1 MTSVAIPPAKTQHAK
16 TQRDLRLDFFRGLGM
31 FIILIAHIT
40 NNPWTLYIPARFGF
54 SDATEMFIFCSGMA
68 SAIAFGAVFARAG
81 FFMGLF
87 RVVFRIWE
95 IYWVH
100 IATFMLTLAA
110 MFIINRTGL
119 FSRDEVN
126 ALNLVPFLK
135 ASGNQVIGLMTLSYV
150 PNYFDILPMYIV
162 ILALLPVML
171 LLARVNVYLA
181 MAASVLLWLVATN
194 TNLNLPAEYWFSNNS
209 TRQWFFN
216 PFAWQLVFFTGFALM
231 SGWLPAP
238 PRNRNLAIA
247 AAAVVLVSLPF
258 AWHVTIGEFDF
269 IKAWRKD
276 WRILI
281 DKTDFGLLR
290 YVHFLALAYLAWLAA
305 GTAGENLTRTP
316 FMQGLSRIFTRVGQQ
331 SLAVF
336 ASSIVLARVLGAVL
350 NELGS
355 GFWATL
361 FVNVLGFFCIY
372 AIANIA
378 AFSRSEPWKKT
389 SVKQLPSVEA
399 EEMQRAAPKLVVVK

>member
-1 MTSVAIPPAKTQHAK
+1 MTLASSQEPIKK
-16 TQRDLRLDFFRGLGM
+16 QRDVRLDFFRGLGM

-110 MFIINRTGL
+110 MFIVNRTGL
-119 FSRDEVN
+119 FSRDEVST
-126 ALNLVPFLK
+126 LNLVPFLK
-135 ASGNQVIGLMTLSYV
+135 SSGNQVIGLFTLTYV

-162 ILALLPVML
+162 ILALLPVMM
-171 LLARVNVYLA
+171 LLARINVYLA
-181 MAASVLLWLVATN
+181 LVASALLWLVATT

-216 PFAWQLVFFTGFALM
+216 PFAWQLVFFTGFAFM
-231 SGWLPAP
+231 SGWMPAP
-238 PRNRNLAIA
+238 PRSRGLAIA
-247 AAAVVLVSLPF
+247 AAVFLLISLPF
-258 AWHVTIGEFDF
+258 AWHITIGEFEA
-269 IKAWRKD
+269 IKTWRKD
-276 WRILI
+276 WRVLI

-290 YVHFLALAYLAWLAA
+290 YLHFLALAYLAWLGV

-316 FMQGLSRIFTRVGQQ
+316 FMQGLSRILTRVGQQ

-355 GFWATL
+355 GFWASL

-372 AIANIA
+372 AVANIA
-378 AFSRSEPWKKT
+378 AFSKSEPWKKT
-389 SVKQLPSVEA
+389 PAKQQLSGDA
-399 EEMQRAAPKLVVVK
+399 EDLQRPPKLVVVK

>member
-1 MTSVAIPPAKTQHAK
+1 MTTVSIKETAKK
-16 TQRDLRLDFFRGLGM
+16 GRDVRLDFFRGLGM

-40 NNPWTLYIPARFGF
+40 DNPWTLYIPARFGF

-81 FFMGLF
+81 FFMGLY

-126 ALNLVPFLK
+126 ALNLAPFLK
-135 ASGNQVIGLMTLSYV
+135 ASGNQVIGLFTLTYV

-162 ILALLPVML
+162 ILALLPVMVL
-171 LLARVNVYLA
+171 LSRISIYVAL
-181 MAASVLLWLVATN
+181 AASVGLWLAATFS
-194 TNLNLPAEYWFSNNS
+194 NLSLPAEYWFSNNS

-216 PFAWQLVFFTGFALM
+216 PFAWQLVFFTGFAFM

-238 PRNRNLAIA
+238 PRKRNLAIA
-247 AAAVVLVSLPF
+247 AAAIVLISLPF
-258 AWHVTIGEFDF
+258 AWHVTIGQSDF
-269 IKAWRKD
+269 IKAWRSE

-281 DKTDFGLLR
+281 DKTDFGFLR

-316 FMQGLSRIFTRVGQQ
+316 FMQGLTRIFTRVGQQ

-336 ASSIVLARVLGAVL
+336 ASSIVLARVLGAAL

-355 GFWATL
+355 GFWASL
-361 FVNVLGFFCIY
+361 FINVLGFFCIY
-372 AIANIA
+372 AIANLV
-378 AFSRSEPWKKT
+378 AFSKSEPWKTAK
-389 SVKQLPSVEA
+389 VKQPTPPDTNDL
-399 EEMQRAAPKLVVVK
+399 QRAAPKLVVVK

>member
-1 MTSVAIPPAKTQHAK
+1 MTSVSIQEPIKK
-16 TQRDLRLDFFRGLGM
+16 QRDVRLDFFRGLGM

-40 NNPWTLYIPARFGF
+40 DNPWTLYIPARFGF

-87 RVVFRIWE
+87 RVIFRIWE

-110 MFIINRTGL
+110 MFIINRTGW
-119 FSRDEVN
+119 FARDEVS

-135 ASGNQVIGLMTLSYV
+135 ASGNQVIGLVTLTYV

-162 ILALLPVML
+162 ILALLPLMM

-181 MAASVLLWLVATN
+181 LAASVLLWLVATS

-216 PFAWQLVFFTGFALM
+216 PFAWQLVFFTGFAFM

-238 PRNRNLAIA
+238 PRSRKLAIA
-247 AAAVVLVSLPF
+247 AAIFVVISLPF
-258 AWHVTIGEFDF
+258 AWHVTIGEFDV
-269 IKAWRKD
+269 IKTLRKD

-281 DKTDFGLLR
+281 DKTDIGLLR
-290 YVHFLALAYLAWLAA
+290 YIHFLALAYLAWLAA

-316 FMQGLSRIFTRVGQQ
+316 FMQSLSRILTRVGQQ

-336 ASSIVLARVLGAVL
+336 ASSIVLARVLGALL

-355 GFWATL
+355 GFWASL

-372 AIANIA
+372 AVANIA
-378 AFSRSEPWKKT
+378 AFSKSEPWKKAAT
-389 SVKQLPSVEA
+389 KQQPSGDA
-399 EEMQRAAPKLVVVK
+399 EDMQRPAPKLVVVK

>member
-1 MTSVAIPPAKTQHAK
+1 MISNAEAKPVK
-16 TQRDLRLDFFRGLGM
+16 TQRDVRLDFFRGLGM

-40 NNPWTLYIPARFGF
+40 NNPWTLFIPARFGF

-81 FFMGLF
+81 FMMGLF
-87 RVVFRIWE
+87 RVIFRIWE

-110 MFIINRTGL
+110 MFMINRTGL
-119 FSRDEVN
+119 FTRDEVTT
-126 ALNLVPFLK
+126 LNLVPFLK
-135 ASGNQVIGLMTLSYV
+135 ASGNQVIGLFTLTYV

-162 ILALLPVML
+162 ILALLPLMMV
-171 LLARVNVYLA
+171 LARLHVY
-181 MAASVLLWLVATN
+181 MALGASVLLWLAATM

-216 PFAWQLVFFTGFALM
+216 PFAWQLVFFTGFAFM

-238 PRNRNLAIA
+238 PRSRALAWA
-247 AAAVVLVSLPF
+247 AAAVVVLSLPF
-258 AWHVTIGEFDF
+258 AWHVTIGQSDI
-269 IKAWRKD
+269 IKAWRTD
-276 WRILI
+276 WRVLI

-290 YVHFLALAYLAWLAA
+290 YIHFLSLAYLAWLVA
-305 GTAGENLTRTP
+305 GKAGENLTRTP
-316 FMQGLSRIFTRVGQQ
+316 FMSGLSRILTRVGQQ

-336 ASSIVLARVLGAVL
+336 ASSIVLARILGAIL

-355 GFWATL
+355 GFWASF

-372 AIANIA
+372 AVANIA
-378 AFSRSEPWKKT
+378 AFSKSVPWKKPT
-389 SVKQLPSVEA
+389 PKQQPHLEA
-399 EEMQRAAPKLVVVK
+399 EEATRPPPKLVVVK

>member
-1 MTSVAIPPAKTQHAK
+1 MTTTAVQQPAKK
-16 TQRDLRLDFFRGLGM
+16 QRDVRLDFFRGLGM

-87 RVVFRIWE
+87 RVIFRIWE

-119 FSRDEVN
+119 FSRDEIN

-135 ASGNQVIGLMTLSYV
+135 ASGNQVIGLFTLTYV

-162 ILALLPVML
+162 ILALLPVMML
-171 LLARVNVYLA
+171 LSRISVYLA
-181 MAASVLLWLVATN
+181 LGASALLWLAAT
-194 TNLNLPAEYWFSNNS
+194 TGHLNLPAEYWFSNNS
-209 TRQWFFN
+209 TRQWFFD
-216 PFAWQLVFFTGFALM
+216 PFAWQLVFFTGFAFM

-238 PRNRNLAIA
+238 PRSRRLALA
-247 AAAVVLVSLPF
+247 AATVLLISLPF
-258 AWHVTIGEFDF
+258 AWHVIIGQSDV
-269 IKAWRKD
+269 IKTWRND

-281 DKTDFGLLR
+281 DKTGFGFLR

-305 GTAGENLTRTP
+305 GQAGENLTRTA
-316 FMQGLSRIFTRVGQQ
+316 FMQSLTRIFTRVGQQ

-336 ASSIVLARVLGAVL
+336 ASSIVLARVLGAIL

-355 GFWATL
+355 GFWASL

-372 AIANIA
+372 AIANLVA
-378 AFSRSEPWKKT
+378 YTKSEPWKVPKL
-389 SVKQLPSVEA
+389 KQPASPETDEA
-399 EEMQRAAPKLVVVK
+399 HRVPPKLVVVK

>member
-1 MTSVAIPPAKTQHAK
+1 MMIASTQQPAKK
-16 TQRDLRLDFFRGLGM
+16 PRDVRLDFFRGLGM

-40 NNPWTLYIPARFGF
+40 NNPWTLFIPARFGF

-81 FFMGLF
+81 FFMGLY
-87 RVVFRIWE
+87 RVVFRIWQ

-110 MFIINRTGL
+110 MFMINRTGL
-119 FSRDEVN
+119 FARDEVN
-126 ALNLVPFLK
+126 ALNLAPFLK
-135 ASGNQVIGLMTLSYV
+135 ASGNQVIGLFTLTYV

-162 ILALLPVML
+162 ILALLPVMVL
-171 LLARVNVYLA
+171 LSRVSVYLA
-181 MAASVLLWLVATN
+181 LAASMGVWLAATFS
-194 TNLNLPAEYWFSNNS
+194 NLSLPAEYWFSNNS

-216 PFAWQLVFFTGFALM
+216 PFAWQLVFFTGFAFM

-238 PRNRNLAIA
+238 PRNRGLAIA
-247 AAAVVLVSLPF
+247 AALVLLISLPF
-258 AWHVTIGEFDF
+258 AWYVIIGQSDY
-269 IKAWRKD
+269 IKAWRAD
-276 WRILI
+276 WRVLI
-281 DKTDFGLLR
+281 DKTNFGFLR

-305 GTAGENLTRTP
+305 GLSGENLTRTP
-316 FMQGLSRIFTRVGQQ
+316 FMQGLTRILTRVGQQ

-350 NELGS
+350 NALGS
-355 GFWATL
+355 GFWASL

-372 AIANIA
+372 AIANLV
-378 AFSRSEPWKKT
+378 AFSKSEPWKKSPAKQQLSTDLEEAPRT
-389 SVKQLPSVEA
+389 S
-399 EEMQRAAPKLVVVK
+399 PKLIVVK

>member
-1 MTSVAIPPAKTQHAK
+1 MNSVTLQKPIKK
-16 TQRDLRLDFFRGLGM
+16 NRDVRLDFFRGLGM

-68 SAIAFGAVFARAG
+68 SAVAFGTVFARAG
-81 FFMGLF
+81 FLMGVF
-87 RVVFRIWE
+87 RVMFRIWE

-100 IATFMLTLAA
+100 IATFMLTLTA
-110 MFIINRTGL
+110 MFIINRIGL
-119 FSRDEVN
+119 FSRDEVG

-135 ASGNQVIGLMTLSYV
+135 SSGNQVIGLFTLTYV

-162 ILALLPVML
+162 ILALLPFMVL
-171 LLARVNVYLA
+171 LSRLNVYLA
-181 MAASVLLWLVATN
+181 LTASGLLWFVATT

-216 PFAWQLVFFTGFALM
+216 PFAWQLVFFTGFAFM

-238 PRNRNLAIA
+238 PRSRGLMIVAIA
-247 AAAVVLVSLPF
+247 FLLLSLPF
-258 AWHVTIGEFDF
+258 AWHVTIGEFDA
-269 IKAWRKD
+269 IKTWRKD
-276 WRILI
+276 WRVLI

-290 YVHFLALAYLAWLAA
+290 YFHFLALAYLAWLAA
-305 GTAGENLTRTP
+305 GFAGENLTRTP
-316 FMQGLSRIFTRVGQQ
+316 FMQSLTRIFSCVGQQ

-336 ASSIVLARVLGAVL
+336 ASSIVLARILGAIL
-350 NELGS
+350 NEMGS
-355 GFWATL
+355 GIWASL

-378 AFSRSEPWKKT
+378 AFAKSEPWKKVHT
-389 SVKQLPSVEA
+389 KPQLAVEN
-399 EEMQRAAPKLVVVK
+399 EDLQRSAPKLVVVK

>member
-1 MTSVAIPPAKTQHAK
+1 MISASLQQPAKK
-16 TQRDLRLDFFRGLGM
+16 QRDVRLDFFRGLGM

-68 SAIAFGAVFARAG
+68 SAIAFGAVFARVG

-87 RVVFRIWE
+87 RVIFRIWE

-119 FSRDEVN
+119 FSRDEVST
-126 ALNLVPFLK
+126 LNLVPFLK
-135 ASGNQVIGLMTLSYV
+135 ASGNQVIGLFTLTYV

-162 ILALLPVML
+162 ILALLPVMI
-171 LLARVNVYLA
+171 LLARVHVYLA
-181 MAASVLLWLVATN
+181 LAASVLLWLVAT
-194 TNLNLPAEYWFSNNS
+194 TSNLNLPAEYWFSNNS

-216 PFAWQLVFFTGFALM
+216 PFAWQLVFFTGFAFM

-238 PRNRNLAIA
+238 PRNRGLVIA
-247 AAAVVLVSLPF
+247 ATVFLLISLPF
-258 AWHVTIGEFDF
+258 AWHVTIGEFEA
-269 IKAWRKD
+269 IKTWRKD

-281 DKTDFGLLR
+281 DKTNFGLLR
-290 YVHFLALAYLAWLAA
+290 YLHFLALAYLASLAA
-305 GTAGENLTRTP
+305 GATGENLTRTP
-316 FMQGLSRIFTRVGQQ
+316 FMQGLSRIFIRVGQQ

-355 GFWATL
+355 GFWASL

-372 AIANIA
+372 TVANIA
-378 AFSRSEPWKKT
+378 AFSKSEPWKKT
-389 SVKQLPSVEA
+389 PSKQQPSGDA
-399 EEMQRAAPKLVVVK
+399 EDVHRPAPKLVVVK

>member
-1 MTSVAIPPAKTQHAK
+1 MTAATLQEPAKR
-16 TQRDLRLDFFRGLGM
+16 QRDVRLDFFRGLGM

-68 SAIAFGAVFARAG
+68 SAIAFGSVFARAG

-119 FSRDEVN
+119 FSRDEVST
-126 ALNLVPFLK
+126 LNLVPFLK
-135 ASGNQVIGLMTLSYV
+135 ASGNQVIGLFTLTYV

-162 ILALLPVML
+162 ILALLPVMMV
-171 LLARVNVYLA
+171 LARINVYLA
-181 MAASVLLWLVATN
+181 LTASVLLWLVANT

-216 PFAWQLVFFTGFALM
+216 PFAWQLVFFTGFAFM

-238 PRNRNLAIA
+238 PRSRSLAIA
-247 AAAVVLVSLPF
+247 AVTFVLISLPF
-258 AWHVTIGEFDF
+258 AWHVTIGEFDA
-269 IKAWRKD
+269 IKTWRKD

-290 YVHFLALAYLAWLAA
+290 YLHFLALAYLAWLSA
-305 GTAGENLTRTP
+305 GAAGENLTRTP
-316 FMQGLSRIFTRVGQQ
+316 FMQGLSRILTRVGQQ

-355 GFWATL
+355 GFWASS

-372 AIANIA
+372 AVANIA
-378 AFSRSEPWKKT
+378 AFSKSEPWKK
-389 SVKQLPSVEA
+389 LPTKLQQHVEA
-399 EEMQRAAPKLVVVK
+399 DETQRPAPKLVVVK

>member
-1 MTSVAIPPAKTQHAK
+1 MTPASIPAPAKK
-16 TQRDLRLDFFRGLGM
+16 QRDVRLDFFRGLGM

-110 MFIINRTGL
+110 MFIINRTGM
-119 FSRDEVN
+119 FTRDEVN
-126 ALNLVPFLK
+126 ALNLAPFLK
-135 ASGNQVIGLMTLSYV
+135 ASGNQVIGLFTLTYV

-162 ILALLPVML
+162 ILALLPVMV
-171 LLARVNVYLA
+171 LLARANVYLA
-181 MAASVLLWLVATN
+181 LAASVSLWLAAT
-194 TNLNLPAEYWFSNNS
+194 TTDLNLPAEYWFSNNS

-216 PFAWQLVFFTGFALM
+216 PFAWQLVFFTGFAFM

-238 PRNRNLAIA
+238 PRRRDLAIA
-247 AAAVVLVSLPF
+247 AAAVILISLPF
-258 AWHVTIGEFDF
+258 AWHVTIAESDI

-281 DKTDFGLLR
+281 DKTDFGFLR

-305 GTAGENLTRTP
+305 GVAGTNLTRTP
-316 FMQGLSRIFTRVGQQ
+316 FMQGLTRILCCVGQQ

-355 GFWATL
+355 GFWASF
-361 FVNVLGFFCIY
+361 FVNVLGFVCIY
-372 AIANIA
+372 AIANLV
-378 AFSRSEPWKKT
+378 AFAKSEPWRKPKAIPQE
-389 SVKQLPSVEA
+389 SADAP
-399 EEMQRAAPKLVVVK
+399 RASPKFFVVK

>member
-1 MTSVAIPPAKTQHAK
+1 MTSDFIQGPPKK
-16 TQRDLRLDFFRGLGM
+16 QRDVRLDFFRGLGM

-87 RVVFRIWE
+87 RVAFRIWE

-110 MFIINRTGL
+110 VFIINRTGL
-119 FSRDEVN
+119 FTRDEVG
-126 ALNLVPFLK
+126 ALNLAPFLK
-135 ASGNQVIGLMTLSYV
+135 ASGNQVIGLFTLTYV
-150 PNYFDILPMYIV
+150 PNYFDILPLYIV
-162 ILALLPVML
+162 ILALLPVMM
-171 LLARVNVYLA
+171 LLARVRVHLA
-181 MAASVLLWLVATN
+181 LAASVLLWLVASTTN
-194 TNLNLPAEYWFSNNS
+194 FNLPAEYWFSTNS

-216 PFAWQLVFFTGFALM
+216 PFAWQLVFFTGFAFM
-231 SGWLPAP
+231 SGWLPVP
-238 PRNRNLAIA
+238 PRSRSLAIA
-247 AAAVVLVSLPF
+247 AAAVILISLPF
-258 AWHVTIGEFDF
+258 AWHVTIGEFDA

-290 YVHFLALAYLAWLAA
+290 YLHFLALAYLAWLAA
-305 GTAGENLTRTP
+305 GTAGANLTLTP
-316 FMQGLSRIFTRVGQQ
+316 FMQGLTRILTRVGQQ

-336 ASSIVLARVLGAVL
+336 AASIVIARVLGAVL

-355 GFWATL
+355 GFWASL

-372 AIANIA
+372 AVANIA
-378 AFSRSEPWKKT
+378 AFAKSEPWKRAPA
-389 SVKQLPSVEA
+389 KQQPSPEA
-399 EEMQRAAPKLVVVK
+399 EETPRPAPKLVVVK

>member
-1 MTSVAIPPAKTQHAK
+1 MTTAPLSEPIKK
-16 TQRDLRLDFFRGLGM
+16 QRDIRLDFFRGLGM

-81 FFMGLF
+81 FFMGLY

-100 IATFMLTLAA
+100 IGTFMLTLAA
-110 MFIINRTGL
+110 MFVINRTGL

-135 ASGNQVIGLMTLSYV
+135 ASGNQVIGLFTLTYV

-162 ILALLPVML
+162 ILALLPVMM
-171 LLARVNVYLA
+171 LLARFHVYLA
-181 MAASVLLWLVATN
+181 LVASVSLWLAATL
-194 TNLNLPAEYWFSNNS
+194 TNFNLPAEFWFSNNS

-216 PFAWQLVFFTGFALM
+216 PFAWQLVFFTGFAFM

-238 PRNRNLAIA
+238 PRSRSLAIA
-247 AAAVVLVSLPF
+247 AAVFLIISLPY
-258 AWHVTIGEFDF
+258 AWHVTIGEFEA
-269 IKAWRKD
+269 IKTWRKD

-290 YVHFLALAYLAWLAA
+290 YLHFLALAYLAWLAA
-305 GTAGENLTRTP
+305 GTAGANLTSTP
-316 FMQGLSRIFTRVGQQ
+316 FMQGLSRILIRVGQQ

-336 ASSIVLARVLGAVL
+336 ASSIVLARVLGALL
-350 NELGS
+350 NEFGS
-355 GFWATL
+355 GFWASL

-372 AIANIA
+372 AVANIA
-378 AFSRSEPWKKT
+378 AFSKSEPWKKT
-389 SVKQLPSVEA
+389 PVKQQALVDSEDL
-399 EEMQRAAPKLVVVK
+399 QRTPPKLVVVK

>member
-1 MTSVAIPPAKTQHAK
+1 MSTETIKSFPPK
-16 TQRDLRLDFFRGLGM
+16 QRDVRLDFFRGLGM
-31 FIILIAHIT
+31 FIILVAHIT

-81 FFMGLF
+81 FLMGLF
-87 RVVFRIWE
+87 RVGFRIWE

-119 FSRDEVN
+119 FSRDEVG

-135 ASGNQVIGLMTLSYV
+135 ASGNQVIGLFSLTYV

-162 ILALLPVML
+162 MLALLPAMM
-171 LLARVNVYLA
+171 LLARVNAHLA
-181 MAASVLLWLVATN
+181 LTASLLLWLAATA

-209 TRQWFFN
+209 ERQWFFN
-216 PFAWQLVFFTGFALM
+216 PFAWQLIFFTGFAFM

-238 PRNRNLAIA
+238 PRSRKLAIA
-247 AAAVVLVSLPF
+247 AAAVVLISLPF
-258 AWHVTIGEFDF
+258 AWHVTVGEFDF
-269 IKAWRKD
+269 IKVWRQD
-276 WRILI
+276 WRILF
-281 DKTDFGLLR
+281 DKTDFGILR
-290 YVHFLALAYLAWLAA
+290 FIHFLSLAYLAWLAA
-305 GTAGENLTRTP
+305 GRNGENLTRTN
-316 FMQGLSRIFTRVGQQ
+316 FMAGVSKVMCEVGQQ

-336 ASSIVLARVLGAVL
+336 ASSIVLARILGAIL

-355 GFWATL
+355 GFWASL
-361 FVNVLGFFCIY
+361 FVNVFGFFCIY
-372 AIANIA
+372 AVARVA
-378 AFSRSEPWKKT
+378 AFSKSEPWKSAKPRP
-389 SVKQLPSVEA
+389 QPAPEL
-399 EEMQRAAPKLVVVK
+399 EETHRPAPKLVVVK

>member
-1 MTSVAIPPAKTQHAK
+1 MSPTSIPAPAKK
-16 TQRDLRLDFFRGLGM
+16 QRDVRLDFFRGLGM

-81 FFMGLF
+81 FFMGLY

-110 MFIINRTGL
+110 MFIINRTGW
-119 FSRDEVN
+119 FARDEVN
-126 ALNLVPFLK
+126 ALNLAPFLK
-135 ASGNQVIGLMTLSYV
+135 ASGNQVIGLVTLTYV

-162 ILALLPVML
+162 ILALLPVMVVL
-171 LLARVNVYLA
+171 SRLSVYLA
-181 MAASVLLWLVATN
+181 LAASVVLWLAAN
-194 TNLNLPAEYWFSNNS
+194 FSNLNLPAEYWFSNNS

-216 PFAWQLVFFTGFALM
+216 PFAWQLVFFTGFAFM

-238 PRNRNLAIA
+238 PRNRGLAIA
-247 AAAVVLVSLPF
+247 AAAVLLISLPF
-258 AWHVTIGEFDF
+258 AWHVIIGQSDY
-269 IKAWRKD
+269 IKAWRAD

-281 DKTDFGLLR
+281 DKTDFGFLR

-305 GTAGENLTRTP
+305 GLAGENLTRTA
-316 FMQGLSRIFTRVGQQ
+316 FMQGLTRILTRVGQQ

-336 ASSIVLARVLGAVL
+336 ASSIVLARVLGAIL

-355 GFWATL
+355 GFWASL

-372 AIANIA
+372 AIANLV
-378 AFSRSEPWKKT
+378 AFSKSEPWKIPKIRQPVAT
-389 SVKQLPSVEA
+389 ETDEVH
-399 EEMQRAAPKLVVVK
+399 RAAPKLVVVK

>member
-1 MTSVAIPPAKTQHAK
+1 MQQPAK
-16 TQRDLRLDFFRGLGM
+16 TQRDVRLDFFRGLGM

-68 SAIAFGAVFARAG
+68 SAMAFGAVFARSG
-81 FFMGLF
+81 FFFGLY

-119 FSRDEVN
+119 FARDEVN
-126 ALNLVPFLK
+126 ALNLAPFLK
-135 ASGNQVIGLMTLSYV
+135 ASGNQVIGLMTLTYV

-162 ILALLPVML
+162 ILVLLPVMVL
-171 LLARVNVYLA
+171 VARVNVYLA
-181 MAASVLLWLVATN
+181 LAASAALWLAATTVN
-194 TNLNLPAEYWFSNNS
+194 FNLPAEYWFSNNS

-216 PFAWQLVFFTGFALM
+216 PFAWQLVFFTGFAFM

-238 PRNRNLAIA
+238 PRSRGLAVA
-247 AAAVVLVSLPF
+247 AAAVVLLSLPF
-258 AWHVTIGEFDF
+258 AWHVTIGQSDV
-269 IKAWRKD
+269 IKAWRSD
-276 WRILI
+276 WRVLI
-281 DKTDFGLLR
+281 DKTNFGLLR
-290 YVHFLALAYLAWLAA
+290 YVHFLALAYLAWFAA
-305 GTAGENLTRTP
+305 GTAGENLSRTP
-316 FMQGLSRIFTRVGQQ
+316 FMQGLTRVFTRVGQQ

-336 ASSIVLARVLGAVL
+336 ASSIVLARILGAAL

-355 GFWATL
+355 GFWASL

-372 AIANIA
+372 AVAIVV
-378 AFSRSEPWKKT
+378 AFTKSEPWKTPKI
-389 SVKQLPSVEA
+389 KQQASLEPDEA
-399 EEMQRAAPKLVVVK
+399 QRAAPRLVVVK

>member
-1 MTSVAIPPAKTQHAK
+1 MSTISIPAPAKK
-16 TQRDLRLDFFRGLGM
+16 QRDVRLDFFRGLGM

-81 FFMGLF
+81 FFMGLY

-110 MFIINRTGL
+110 MFIINRTGW
-119 FSRDEVN
+119 FARDEVN
-126 ALNLVPFLK
+126 ALNLAPFLK
-135 ASGNQVIGLMTLSYV
+135 ASGNQVIGLVTLTYV

-162 ILALLPVML
+162 ILALLPVMVVL
-171 LLARVNVYLA
+171 SRVNVYLSL
-181 MAASVLLWLVATN
+181 AASVVLWLAAN
-194 TNLNLPAEYWFSNNS
+194 FSNLNLPAEYWFSNNS

-216 PFAWQLVFFTGFALM
+216 PFAWLLVFFTGFAFM

-238 PRNRNLAIA
+238 PRNRGLAIA
-247 AAAVVLVSLPF
+247 AAAVLLISLPF
-258 AWHVTIGEFDF
+258 AWHVIIGQSDY
-269 IKAWRKD
+269 IKAWRAD

-281 DKTDFGLLR
+281 DKTDFGFLR

-305 GTAGENLTRTP
+305 GLAGENLTRTA
-316 FMQGLSRIFTRVGQQ
+316 FMQGLTRILTRVGQQ

-336 ASSIVLARVLGAVL
+336 ASSIVLARVLGAIL

-355 GFWATL
+355 GFWASL

-372 AIANIA
+372 AIANLV
-378 AFSRSEPWKKT
+378 AFSKSEPWKIPKT
-389 SVKQLPSVEA
+389 RQPVATETDEVH
-399 EEMQRAAPKLVVVK
+399 RAAPKLVVVK

>member
-1 MTSVAIPPAKTQHAK
+1 MSTETNQSTKT
-16 TQRDLRLDFFRGLGM
+16 TQRDVRLDFFRGLGM

-81 FFMGLF
+81 FLMGLF
-87 RVVFRIWE
+87 RVVHRIWE

-100 IATFMLTLAA
+100 IATFMLTLGA
-110 MFIINRTGL
+110 MLIINRTGL
-119 FSRDEVN
+119 FTRDEVG

-135 ASGNQVIGLMTLSYV
+135 PTGNNVIGLITLTYV

-162 ILALLPVML
+162 ILALIPVMV
-171 LLARVNVYLA
+171 LLARVHVYLA
-181 MAASVLLWLVATN
+181 LTAIGLLWLAAAT
-194 TNLNLPAEYWFSNNS
+194 TNLNLPAEFWFSNNS

-216 PFAWQLVFFTGFALM
+216 PFAWQLVFFTGFAFM

-238 PRNRNLAIA
+238 PRKRELVIA
-247 AAAVVLVSLPF
+247 AALVLLISLPF
-258 AWHVTIGEFDF
+258 AWHVTIGEFEY

-276 WRILI
+276 WKLFF
-281 DKTDFGLLR
+281 DKTDFGIFR
-290 YVHFLALAYLAWLAA
+290 YVHFLALAYIAWFAA
-305 GTAGENLTRTP
+305 GVTGENLTKTK
-316 FMQGLSRIFTRVGQQ
+316 FMASLSRILTRVGQQ

-350 NELGS
+350 NEMGS
-355 GFWATL
+355 GFWASV
-361 FVNVLGFFCIY
+361 FVNVMGFFIIY
-372 AIANIA
+372 GIANLA
-378 AFSRSEPWKKT
+378 AFSKSEPWKKAR
-389 SVKQLPSVEA
+389 SKPVHVKENDEA
-399 EEMQRAAPKLVVVK
+399 LRAPPKFVVVK

>member
-1 MTSVAIPPAKTQHAK
+1 MTSEPLQHSAKK
-16 TQRDLRLDFFRGLGM
+16 QRDIRLDFFRGLGM
-31 FIILIAHIT
+31 FIILVAHIT

-81 FFMGLF
+81 FAMGLF
-87 RVVFRIWE
+87 RVIFRIWE

-110 MFIINRTGL
+110 MFMINRTGL
-119 FSRDEVN
+119 FSRDEVS

-135 ASGNQVIGLMTLSYV
+135 ASGNQVIGLFTLTYV

-162 ILALLPVML
+162 ILALLPVMV
-171 LLARVNVYLA
+171 LLARIHVYLA
-181 MAASVLLWLVATN
+181 LAASVSLWLVAN
-194 TNLNLPAEYWFSNNS
+194 TTTLNLPAEYWFSNNS

-216 PFAWQLVFFTGFALM
+216 PFAWQLVFFTGFAFM

-238 PRNRNLAIA
+238 SRHRGLAIA
-247 AAAVVLVSLPF
+247 AAAVLLISLPF
-258 AWHVTIGEFDF
+258 AWHITIGEFAA
-269 IKAWRKD
+269 IKAWRSE

-305 GTAGENLTRTP
+305 GTAGENLTRTA
-316 FMQGLSRIFTRVGQQ
+316 FMQGLSNILTKVGQQ

-336 ASSIVLARVLGAVL
+336 ASSIVLARILGAVL

-355 GFWATL
+355 GFWAAL

-372 AIANIA
+372 AVARIA
-378 AFSRSEPWKKT
+378 AFSKSEPWKKPMA
-389 SVKQLPSVEA
+389 KQQSST
-399 EEMQRAAPKLVVVK
+399 EETDTQRAAPKLVVVK

>member
-1 MTSVAIPPAKTQHAK
+1 MTAAAVSAPVTR
-16 TQRDLRLDFFRGLGM
+16 QRDVRLDFFRGLGM

-68 SAIAFGAVFARAG
+68 SALAFGTVFARTG
-81 FFMGLF
+81 FLMGTF
-87 RVVFRIWE
+87 RVGFRIWE

-100 IATFMLTLAA
+100 IATFLLTLAA
-110 MFIINRTGL
+110 MLIINRTGL

-126 ALNLVPFLK
+126 ALNLAPFLK
-135 ASGNQVIGLMTLSYV
+135 ASGNQVIGLFTLTYV

-162 ILALLPVML
+162 ILALLPVMVL
-171 LLARVNVYLA
+171 LSRVSVYLA
-181 MAASVLLWLVATN
+181 LGASALLWLAAT
-194 TNLNLPAEYWFSNNS
+194 TTHVNLPAEYWFSNNS

-216 PFAWQLVFFTGFALM
+216 PFAWQLVFFTGFAFM
-231 SGWLPAP
+231 SGWLPSP
-238 PRNRNLAIA
+238 PRSRNLAIA
-247 AAAVVLVSLPF
+247 SAAVLLLSLPF
-258 AWHVTIGEFDF
+258 AWHVIIGQSDE
-269 IKAWRKD
+269 IKLWRKD

-305 GTAGENLTRTP
+305 GLAGENLTRSA
-316 FMQGLSRIFTRVGQQ
+316 FMQGLTRILTRVGQQ

-336 ASSIVLARVLGAVL
+336 ASSIVLARMLGALL

-355 GFWATL
+355 GLWASL

-372 AIANIA
+372 GIANLV
-378 AFSRSEPWKKT
+378 AFAKSEPWKT
-389 SVKQLPSVEA
+389 SKGKPAVATHADETH
-399 EEMQRAAPKLVVVK
+399 RAAPKLVVVK

>member
-1 MTSVAIPPAKTQHAK
+1 MTSVSTQAPAKK
-16 TQRDLRLDFFRGLGM
+16 QRDVRLDFFRGLGM

-54 SDATEMFIFCSGMA
+54 SDATEIFIFCSGMA
-68 SAIAFGAVFARAG
+68 SAIAFGAVFARNG

-119 FSRDEVN
+119 FTRDEVN
-126 ALNLVPFLK
+126 TLNLAPFLK
-135 ASGNQVIGLMTLSYV
+135 ASGNQVIGLFTLTYV

-162 ILALLPVML
+162 ILALLPVMM
-171 LLARVNVYLA
+171 LLARVSVYLA
-181 MAASVLLWLVATN
+181 LAASVLMWTAATT

-209 TRQWFFN
+209 ARQWFFN
-216 PFAWQLVFFTGFALM
+216 PFAWQLVFFTGFAFM

-238 PRNRNLAIA
+238 PRSRVLALA
-247 AAAVVLVSLPF
+247 AAAVILISLPF
-258 AWHVTIGEFDF
+258 AWHVTIGEFDT

-290 YVHFLALAYLAWLAA
+290 YLHFLALAHLAWLAA

-316 FMQGLSRIFTRVGQQ
+316 FMQGLTRILTRVGQQ

-355 GFWATL
+355 GLWASL

-372 AIANIA
+372 AVANIA
-378 AFSRSEPWKKT
+378 AFSKSEPWKKAPT
-389 SVKQLPSVEA
+389 KPQPSLEVQET
-399 EEMQRAAPKLVVVK
+399 QRPAPKLVVVK

>member
-1 MTSVAIPPAKTQHAK
+1 MTTVSTQDPAKKH
-16 TQRDLRLDFFRGLGM
+16 RDVRLDFFRGLGM

-68 SAIAFGAVFARAG
+68 SAIAFGTVFARAG

-110 MFIINRTGL
+110 MFLLNRTGL
-119 FSRDEVN
+119 FARDEVN
-126 ALNLVPFLK
+126 TLNLAPFLK
-135 ASGNQVIGLMTLSYV
+135 ASGNQVIGLFTLTYV

-162 ILALLPVML
+162 ILALLPVMM

-181 MAASVLLWLVATN
+181 LAASVLLWLVATT

-216 PFAWQLVFFTGFALM
+216 PFAWQLVFFTGFAFM

-238 PRNRNLAIA
+238 PRSRGLAIA
-247 AAAVVLVSLPF
+247 AAAIILISLPF
-258 AWHVTIGEFDF
+258 AWHVTIGEFEF
-269 IKAWRKD
+269 IKTWRKD

-290 YVHFLALAYLAWLAA
+290 YVHFLSLAYLAWLAA
-305 GTAGENLTRTP
+305 GMAGAKLSSTP
-316 FMQGLSRIFTRVGQQ
+316 FMAGLSRILIPVGQQ

-350 NELGS
+350 NALGS

-372 AIANIA
+372 AVANIA
-378 AFSRSEPWKKT
+378 SFAKSEPWKK
-389 SVKQLPSVEA
+389 SSAKPRAAVET
-399 EEMQRAAPKLVVVK
+399 EDMQRSTPKLVVVK

>member
-1 MTSVAIPPAKTQHAK
+1 MTTMTSVSAQGPAKK
-16 TQRDLRLDFFRGLGM
+16 QRDVRLDFFRGLGM
-31 FIILIAHIT
+31 FVILIAHIT

-68 SAIAFGAVFARAG
+68 SAIAFGGVFARAG

-87 RVVFRIWE
+87 RVAFRVWE

-110 MFIINRTGL
+110 MLIINRTGL
-119 FSRDEVN
+119 FVRDEIN

-135 ASGNQVIGLMTLSYV
+135 TSGNQVIGLFTLTYV

-162 ILALLPVML
+162 ILALLPVMML
-171 LLARVNVYLA
+171 LSRVSVYMAL
-181 MAASVLLWLVATN
+181 AASVLLWLVATT

-216 PFAWQLVFFTGFALM
+216 PFAWQLVFFTGFAFM

-238 PRNRNLAIA
+238 PRNRNLALA
-247 AAAVVLVSLPF
+247 AAAVLLISLPF
-258 AWHVTIGEFDF
+258 AWHVTIGQSDF
-269 IKAWRKD
+269 IKLWRKD
-276 WRILI
+276 WRVLI

-290 YVHFLALAYLAWLAA
+290 YVHFLALAYLAWLVA
-305 GTAGENLTRTP
+305 GTAGENLTRTSL
-316 FMQGLSRIFTRVGQQ
+316 MQAMTRIFTRVGQQ

-355 GFWATL
+355 GFWAST

-372 AIANIA
+372 AIANLV
-378 AFSRSEPWKKT
+378 AFAKSEPWKSPKVT
-389 SVKQLPSVEA
+389 KLVPQETDDT
-399 EEMQRAAPKLVVVK
+399 QRATPKLVVVK

>member
-1 MTSVAIPPAKTQHAK
+1 MTSFSKPMPSV
-16 TQRDLRLDFFRGLGM
+16 TQRDIRLDFFRGLGM
-31 FIILIAHIT
+31 FIILVAHIT

-68 SAIAFGAVFARAG
+68 SAVAFGAVFSRAG
-81 FFMGLF
+81 FFMGLL

-119 FSRDEVN
+119 FSRDEIN

-135 ASGNQVIGLMTLSYV
+135 ASGNQVIGLFTLTYV

-162 ILALLPVML
+162 ILALIPLMIAVS
-171 LLARVNVYLA
+171 RIHVYVALI
-181 MAASVLLWLVATN
+181 ASVVLWLISTTTN
-194 TNLNLPAEYWFSNNS
+194 FNLPAEYWFSNNS

-216 PFAWQLVFFTGFALM
+216 PFAWQLVFFTGFAFM
-231 SGWLPAP
+231 SGWLPSP
-238 PRNRNLAIA
+238 PRSRTLALV
-247 AAAVVLVSLPF
+247 AVAIVLISLPF
-258 AWHVTIGEFDF
+258 AWHLTIGASEF
-269 IKAWRKD
+269 IKAWRGD

-305 GTAGENLTRTP
+305 GKTGETLTRTP
-316 FMQGLSRIFTRVGQQ
+316 FMASLTRILTRVGQQ

-336 ASSIVLARVLGAVL
+336 ASSIVLARILGAML

-355 GFWATL
+355 GFWAAL
-361 FVNVLGFFCIY
+361 FVNVLGFFLIY
-372 AIANIA
+372 GVATIAT
-378 AFSRSEPWKKT
+378 FFKSEPWKGTKPKT
-389 SVKQLPSVEA
+389 QAMTEPGEA
-399 EEMQRAAPKLVVVK
+399 AHAPPKLVIVK

>member
-1 MTSVAIPPAKTQHAK
+1 MRAMTIVSTQDPARKY
-16 TQRDLRLDFFRGLGM
+16 RDVRLDFFRGLGM

-81 FFMGLF
+81 FFMGLY

-100 IATFMLTLAA
+100 IATFMLTLAT
-110 MFIINRTGL
+110 MFAINRTGL
-119 FSRDEVN
+119 FSRDEVSN
-126 ALNLVPFLK
+126 LNLVPFLK
-135 ASGNQVIGLMTLSYV
+135 ASGNQVIGLFTLTYV
-150 PNYFDILPMYIV
+150 PNYFDILPMYMV
-162 ILALLPVML
+162 ILALLPVMM
-171 LLARVNVYLA
+171 LLARVNVYIALT
-181 MAASVLLWLVATN
+181 ASVLLWLAATTN
-194 TNLNLPAEYWFSNNS
+194 NLNLPAEYWFSNNS

-216 PFAWQLVFFTGFALM
+216 PFAWQLVFYTGFAFM

-238 PRNRNLAIA
+238 PRNRGLAIA
-247 AAAVVLVSLPF
+247 AAAVVLISLPF
-258 AWHVTIGEFDF
+258 AWHVTIGQFDF
-269 IKAWRKD
+269 IKVWRTD

-281 DKTDFGLLR
+281 DKTGFGLLR
-290 YVHFLALAYLAWLAA
+290 YVHFLALAYLAWLVA

-316 FMQGLSRIFTRVGQQ
+316 FMQGLTWIFSRVGQQ

-355 GFWATL
+355 GFWASL

-372 AIANIA
+372 AIAKLV
-378 AFSRSEPWKKT
+378 AFSKSEPWKA
-389 SVKQLPSVEA
+389 SRGKQNPTVDAQEP
-399 EEMQRAAPKLVVVK
+399 QRISPKFVVVK

>member
-1 MTSVAIPPAKTQHAK
+1 MTLVAIPPAKTK
-16 TQRDLRLDFFRGLGM
+16 RDLRLDFFRGLGM

-68 SAIAFGAVFARAG
+68 SAIAFGAVFAQAG

-126 ALNLVPFLK
+126 TLNLVPFLK

-162 ILALLPVML
+162 ILALLPVMM
-171 LLARVNVYLA
+171 LLARANVYLA

-238 PRNRNLAIA
+238 PRSRNLAIA
-247 AAAVVLVSLPF
+247 AAAVVLISLPF

-316 FMQGLSRIFTRVGQQ
+316 FLQGLTRIFTRVGQQ

-378 AFSRSEPWKKT
+378 AFSKSEPWKK
-389 SVKQLPSVEA
+389 KPARQQPSVEA
-399 EEMQRAAPKLVVVK
+399 EEVQRAAPKLVVVK

>member
-1 MTSVAIPPAKTQHAK
+1 MTTAPNSEPAKR
-16 TQRDLRLDFFRGLGM
+16 QRDVRLDFFRGLGM

-68 SAIAFGAVFARAG
+68 SAIAFGSVFSRAG
-81 FFMGLF
+81 FLMGLF

-110 MFIINRTGL
+110 MFLINRSGL

-126 ALNLVPFLK
+126 ALNLAPFLK
-135 ASGNQVIGLMTLSYV
+135 ASGNQVIGLFTLTYV

-162 ILALLPVML
+162 ILALLPIMIFL
-171 LLARVNVYLA
+171 SRVNIYLA
-181 MAASVLLWLVATN
+181 LTASVALWLAVTV
-194 TNLNLPAEYWFSNNS
+194 TGFNLPAEYWFSNNS

-216 PFAWQLVFFTGFALM
+216 PLAWQLVFFTGFAFM
-231 SGWLPAP
+231 SGWLPTP
-238 PRNRNLAIA
+238 PRNRGLAIL
-247 AAAVVLVSLPF
+247 AVAIVLISLPF
-258 AWHVTIGEFDF
+258 AWHVTIGQSDI
-269 IKAWRKD
+269 IKVWRKD

-281 DKTDFGLLR
+281 DKTDFGVLR

-305 GTAGENLTRTP
+305 GVAGSNLTHTP
-316 FMQGLSRIFTRVGQQ
+316 FMQGLTRVFCRVGQQ

-350 NELGS
+350 NQLGS
-355 GFWATL
+355 GFWASL
-361 FVNVLGFFCIY
+361 FVNVLGFVCIY
-372 AIANIA
+372 GIANLV
-378 AFSRSEPWKKT
+378 AFTKSEPWKKPKANLKT
-389 SVKQLPSVEA
+389 SSDEFEA
-399 EEMQRAAPKLVVVK
+399 QRSSPKLIVVK

>member
-1 MTSVAIPPAKTQHAK
+1 MSAETKQGPKATN
-16 TQRDLRLDFFRGLGM
+16 RDVRLDFFRGLGM

-81 FFMGLF
+81 FLMGLF
-87 RVVFRIWE
+87 RVVYRIWE

-100 IATFMLTLAA
+100 IATFMLTLGA
-110 MFIINRTGL
+110 MLIINRTGL
-119 FSRDEVN
+119 FSRDEVG

-135 ASGNQVIGLMTLSYV
+135 PTGNNVIGLITLTYV

-162 ILALLPVML
+162 ILALIPVMV
-171 LLARVNVYLA
+171 LLARVHVYLA
-181 MAASVLLWLVATN
+181 LTASALLWLAAAT
-194 TNLNLPAEYWFSNNS
+194 TNLNLPAEFWFSNNS

-216 PFAWQLVFFTGFALM
+216 PFSWQLVFFTGFAFM

-238 PRNRNLAIA
+238 PRKRELVIA
-247 AAAVVLVSLPF
+247 AAAILIISLPF
-258 AWHVTIGEFDF
+258 AWHVTIGEFEF

-276 WRILI
+276 WKLFF
-281 DKTDFGLLR
+281 DKTDFGIFR
-290 YVHFLALAYLAWLAA
+290 YVHFLALAYIAWFAA
-305 GTAGENLTRTP
+305 GVAGENLTKTK
-316 FMQGLSRIFTRVGQQ
+316 FMTSFTRVLTRVGQQ

-355 GFWATL
+355 GFWASL
-361 FVNVLGFFCIY
+361 FVNVLGFFVIY
-372 AIANIA
+372 GVANLA
-378 AFSRSEPWKKT
+378 AFSKSEPWKKAR
-389 SVKQLPSVEA
+389 SKPVPVEEGDEA
-399 EEMQRAAPKLVVVK
+399 VRAPPKLVVVK

>member
-1 MTSVAIPPAKTQHAK
+1 MSTISIPAPAKK
-16 TQRDLRLDFFRGLGM
+16 QRDVRLDFFRGLGM

-81 FFMGLF
+81 FFMGLY
-87 RVVFRIWE
+87 RVVYRIWE

-110 MFIINRTGL
+110 MFIINRTGW
-119 FSRDEVN
+119 FARDEVN
-126 ALNLVPFLK
+126 ALNLAPFLK
-135 ASGNQVIGLMTLSYV
+135 ASGNQVIGLVTLTYV

-162 ILALLPVML
+162 ILALLPVMVVL
-171 LLARVNVYLA
+171 SRLSVYLA
-181 MAASVLLWLVATN
+181 LAASVVLWLAAN
-194 TNLNLPAEYWFSNNS
+194 FSNLNLPAEYWFSNNS

-216 PFAWQLVFFTGFALM
+216 PFAWQLVFFTGFAFM

-238 PRNRNLAIA
+238 PRNRGLAIA
-247 AAAVVLVSLPF
+247 AAAVLLISLPF
-258 AWHVTIGEFDF
+258 AWHVIIGQSDY
-269 IKAWRKD
+269 IKAWRAD

-281 DKTDFGLLR
+281 DKTDFGFLR

-305 GTAGENLTRTP
+305 GLAGENLTRTA
-316 FMQGLSRIFTRVGQQ
+316 FMQGLTRILTRVGQQ

-336 ASSIVLARVLGAVL
+336 ASSIVLARVLGAIL

-355 GFWATL
+355 GFWASL

-372 AIANIA
+372 AIANLV
-378 AFSRSEPWKKT
+378 AFSKSEPWKIPKIRQPVAT
-389 SVKQLPSVEA
+389 ETDEVH
-399 EEMQRAAPKLVVVK
+399 RAAPKLVVVK

>member
-1 MTSVAIPPAKTQHAK
+1 MTTAPLSEPIKK
-16 TQRDLRLDFFRGLGM
+16 QRDIRLDFFRGLGM

-81 FFMGLF
+81 FFMGLY

-100 IATFMLTLAA
+100 IGTFMLTLAA
-110 MFIINRTGL
+110 MFVINRTGL

-135 ASGNQVIGLMTLSYV
+135 ASGNQVIGLFTLTYV

-162 ILALLPVML
+162 ILALLPVMM
-171 LLARVNVYLA
+171 LLARFHVYLA
-181 MAASVLLWLVATN
+181 LVASVSLWLAATL
-194 TNLNLPAEYWFSNNS
+194 TNFNLPAEFWFSNNS

-216 PFAWQLVFFTGFALM
+216 PFAWQLVFFTGFAFM

-238 PRNRNLAIA
+238 PRSRSLAIA
-247 AAAVVLVSLPF
+247 AAVFLIISLPY
-258 AWHVTIGEFDF
+258 AWHVTIGEFEA
-269 IKAWRKD
+269 IKTWRKD

-290 YVHFLALAYLAWLAA
+290 YLHFLALAYLAWLAA
-305 GTAGENLTRTP
+305 GTAGANLTLTP
-316 FMQGLSRIFTRVGQQ
+316 FMQGLSRILIRVGQQ

-336 ASSIVLARVLGAVL
+336 ASSIVLARVLGALL
-350 NELGS
+350 NEFGS
-355 GFWATL
+355 GFWASL

-372 AIANIA
+372 AVANIA
-378 AFSRSEPWKKT
+378 AFSKSEPWKKT
-389 SVKQLPSVEA
+389 PVKQQALVDSEDL
-399 EEMQRAAPKLVVVK
+399 QRTPPKLVVVK